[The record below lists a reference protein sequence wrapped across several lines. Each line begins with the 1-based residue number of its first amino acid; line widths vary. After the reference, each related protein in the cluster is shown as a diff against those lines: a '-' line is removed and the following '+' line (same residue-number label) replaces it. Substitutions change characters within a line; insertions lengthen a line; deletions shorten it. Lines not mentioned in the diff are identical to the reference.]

1 MSNTTKWIRTS
12 LAAGA
17 VAAMTAATGHAQA
30 LDEAIRVAAQ
40 STEAGAA
47 AQQQIDEIA
56 TEADNLER
64 EYLALAQQ
72 IEDQRVFV
80 EQQRVFLQSQENELT
95 ELQRQLER
103 VATIERDLTPM
114 LLEMYVALEEFIQQ
128 DLPFQMDLR
137 TDRLANIEQ
146 TLGDSQVSP
155 AEKYRLLLNAFDIE
169 ASYGRSLRSYR
180 EPVERNGVPEE
191 ATILQLG
198 RVALIRQFQDGSMEM
213 LTKDNQDWR
222 PVPGG
227 MASNVERA
235 IRIAEE
241 VTTPEVF
248 VAPLPGPS
256 VQ

>member
-1 MSNTTKWIRTS
+1 MSNTTNWIRTS

-17 VAAMTAATGHAQA
+17 VAALVAGTGHAQ
-30 LDEAIRVAAQ
+30 LDEALRVAAQ
-40 STEAGAA
+40 STEAGAQ
-47 AQQQIDEIA
+47 AQSQIDDIA
-56 TEADNLER
+56 TDADNLER

-80 EQQRVFLQSQENELT
+80 EQQRVFLQSQENEIT

-114 LLEMYVALEEFIQQ
+114 LLEMYVALEEFIAQ

-137 TDRLANIEQ
+137 EDRLANIEQ
-146 TLGDSQVSP
+146 TLGDSQISA
-155 AEKYRLLLNAFDIE
+155 AEKYRLILNAFDIE
-169 ASYGRSLRSYR
+169 ASYGRSLRSYT
-180 EPVERNGVPEE
+180 ETFDVDGTPQQ
-191 ATILQLG
+191 AKILQLG
-198 RVALIRQFQDGSMEM
+198 RVALIRKFENDGSMDM
-213 LTKDNQDWR
+213 LTKDSPEWR

-227 MASNVERA
+227 MANFVDRA

-248 VAPLPGPS
+248 VTPLPGP
-256 VQ
+256 QAQ